1 MGKFSKIFHHIELKD
16 LRNKN
21 EEKKHAKIEEE
32 KKKEEFK
39 KYIST
44 EMVDKQSN
52 WRDQVSLDVNL
63 IEQES
68 PRSIIKDIKKI
79 VKEGMTT
86 SDIATLSIEKSDTP
100 VASLDASIEA
110 SFQPADNYVFVG
122 DTSGQNAF
130 VGTRIRASGSGSGN
144 SGGFNVGGNYLAFD
158 QAGSGASGGR
168 HAILAPIDASEI
180 DTITITAIVGDDSNG
195 GSPPNNPSQ
204 VGNEN
209 LGVFYHH
216 TDMRFHQGIG
226 FLPPTPGNPD
236 DGRPPGFSIAQSLAA
251 GDIISVGGS
260 KGSGLHQYSLA
271 IPEYARS
278 KATQFSLVMANSS
291 GTFDNIGITDIKFER
306 RAPMN
311 VVVTLDDPKASSFIR
326 GAEQGSTPQSRKKRV
341 RGILK
346 SSDKYSNKYL
356 GKDFPGT
363 GSDLSD
369 TSFPDK
375 EIEQMQQ
382 QNRDETKDHIGDQ
395 FTDNQIVDIL
405 NKLGDPPEEVSS
417 DPKDYDMT
425 GLSPQ
430 AIKLGHWDPRYPL
443 NMESGYYARL
453 QVAKDA
459 LSSAMQSAF
468 YQSLVTGDSPDYNT
482 PLIKQTNAAK
492 KQAEK
497 ELEGWQ
503 TFKANNNW
511 KYIGPDI
518 GAEPE
523 PVENEMTDAEREKII
538 AELDKDIAKY
548 SAEEQAAYD
557 EMKRIALEYG
567 MDVIQVISGLF
578 SGGTTYAV
586 PTLGKLGLKLLRKLG
601 KNKLGKLVRK
611 TLRKMKSKKKKD
623 DDVDLQIDDKDSNPK
638 QGQSYENLS
647 REGEARYDEAFRRLE
662 NSRSKGGKE
671 GNAAG
676 KLLDELSD
684 AQEIGDAAVD
694 AVINKAK
701 NNKDVGYLF
710 KNEISNMPKPK
721 PKSDFNKPQGTMG
734 QGTDPGAGYGS
745 MMQSNKLEGP
755 TLLERLRSKGFF
767 NPDDIKP
774 TFPENPPPELDP
786 VTQMHPKYGKR
797 SARYKKLD
805 PASANAMPST
815 GDPET
820 DAIVDKQRTK
830 SKPKDYSKMFNK
842 IKKIR
847 NKY

>member
-1 MGKFSKIFHHIELKD
+1 MGRFSKIFHHIESKD

-21 EEKKHAKIEEE
+21 EQKKHAKIQEE
-32 KKKEEFK
+32 KEKEEFK

-44 EMVDKQSN
+44 EMVDKRSN

-86 SDIATLSIEKSDTP
+86 SDIVTLSVEKSDDP
-100 VASLDASIEA
+100 VSTVDPTVNA
-110 SFQPADNYVFVG
+110 SFQGIDNFAFSG
-122 DTSGQNAF
+122 DTTGQNAF
-130 VGTRIRASGSGSGN
+130 NGTQIRASGSGSGN
-144 SGGFNVGGNYLAFD
+144 SGGFNVGSNYLAFD
-158 QAGSGASGGR
+158 QVGNSGGATGMR
-168 HAILAPIDASEI
+168 HAILAPIDCSEI
-180 DTITITAIVGDDSNG
+180 DTITITAIVGDGSNG
-195 GSPPNNPSQ
+195 GEAPNNSTSHA
-204 VGNEN
+204 
-209 LGVFYHH
+209 LSLMYHH
-216 TDMRFHQGIG
+216 GDMKFSQGLG
-226 FLPPTPGNPD
+226 FLPN
-236 DGRPPGFSIAQSLAA
+236 PPGQPDSARPEGFSLAQSLAA
-251 GDIISVGGS
+251 GDIIPAIGGS
-260 KGSGLHQYSLA
+260 KGSGLHQYSIS
-271 IPEYARS
+271 IPEYVRS
-278 KATQFSLVMANSS
+278 KATTFSLMMTNSS
-291 GTFDNIGITDIKFER
+291 GTVDNYGITDIKFER

-375 EIEQMQQ
+375 DIEQMQQ

-430 AIKLGHWDPRYPL
+430 HIKLGYWNPKTVVNPDGHFYTMVNL
-443 NMESGYYARL
+443 SKEI
-453 QVAKDA
+453 
-459 LSSAMQSAF
+459 LSSRMQSAF
-468 YQSLVTGDSPDYNT
+468 YQSLVTGDSPNYNT
-482 PLIKQTNAAK
+482 PEIKQAYAT
-492 KQAEK
+492 KQETEK
-497 ELEGWQ
+497 ALEGWQ

-774 TFPENPPPELDP
+774 MFPENPPPELDP

-847 NKY
+847 NK

>member
-158 QAGSGASGGR
+158 QAGSGASGSR
-168 HAILAPIDASEI
+168 HAILAPIDASEV

-278 KATQFSLVMANSS
+278 KATQFSLVMSNSS

-306 RAPMN
+306 KAPMN

-523 PVENEMTDAEREKII
+523 PVNDQMTDAEREKAL
-538 AELDKDIAKY
+538 AELDKDIEKY
-548 SAEEQAAYD
+548 SAEEKAYRA
-557 EMKRIALEYG
+557 EMRKIILEYG
-567 MDVIQVISGLF
+567 INVLLTIFGGKIVGSLLSLAGKGISKIPAISKFFKLSKAAQKAKLAKAAKASSVTDDVAAVGGSVDDAVSGLSDELANAADDAIDDLYDIF
-578 SGGTTYAV
+578 QKNNSPEA
-586 PTLGKLGLKLLRKLG
+586 LKLHDDLYNAFDAGDSKAIEKIFQQI
-601 KNKLGKLVRK
+601 KNSKFSRQVRRPS
-611 TLRKMKSKKKKD
+611 TSSS
-623 DDVDLQIDDKDSNPK
+623 VT
-638 QGQSYENLS
+638 
-647 REGEARYDEAFRRLE
+647 
-662 NSRSKGGKE
+662 
-671 GNAAG
+671 
-676 KLLDELSD
+676 
-684 AQEIGDAAVD
+684 
-694 AVINKAK
+694 
-701 NNKDVGYLF
+701 
-710 KNEISNMPKPK
+710 KPK
-721 PKSDFNKPQGTMG
+721 PKSEFNKPQGTMG
-734 QGTDPGAGYGS
+734 QGTNPGADYGS
-745 MMQSNKLEGP
+745 LTQSNKLEGP
-755 TLLERLRSKGFF
+755 TLLERLKSKGFF